1 MKNSFDPHSFLQK
14 TGKDIV
20 AAFDKADD
28 VTTPSGVGDAKE
40 KSVIERFDQILPV
53 GIGVGSGYVFDSYG
67 KTSQQMDVVLFE
79 KDICPRFSYSESAT
93 YYPCESVI
101 AIGEIKNSI
110 GKAELSDI
118 FSKTKSVKSLKRFS
132 QPEYSP
138 LQQRDCFSYRMY
150 GSKTGFQGTPEEDYC
165 QDSKPIDQIFT
176 FALAKSFQTQRK
188 TYCDHFLSHL
198 RNLKAEKNL
207 HLAPNLI
214 VTLDNEMLSPILLD
228 KRNCVIS
235 FQEATGIGCFNMS
248 SSNFRFLIERIHFFC
263 NKGRTVPVSAINRY
277 FAPNDEE
284 QVIDG
289 LLLSF

>member
-1 MKNSFDPHSFLQK
+1 MKNCFDPHSFLQK
-14 TGKDIV
+14 TGKDLV
-20 AAFDKADD
+20 SAFDKADD
-28 VTTPSGVGDAKE
+28 ATTPSGVGDAKE
-40 KSVIERFDQILPV
+40 KSVIERLDQILPV
-53 GIGVGSGYVFDSYG
+53 SIGVGSGFVFDSYG

-101 AIGEIKNSI
+101 AAGEIKSSI
-110 GKAELSDI
+110 GKAELSDV

-138 LQQRDCFSYRMY
+138 LQPGDCFSYRVY
-150 GSKTGFQGTPEEDYC
+150 GSKAGFRGTPEEDYC
-165 QDSKPIDQIFT
+165 QNSKPFDQIFT
-176 FALAKSFQTQRK
+176 FALAKSFRTQRK
-188 TYCDHFLSHL
+188 TYCGHFLSHL

-207 HLAPNLI
+207 HLAPNLV
-214 VTLDNEMLSPILLD
+214 VTLDDGVLSPILLD
-228 KRNCVIS
+228 ERQPIIS
-235 FQEATGIGCFNMS
+235 FQEATGVDCFNMS

-263 NKGRTVPVSAINRY
+263 NEGRTVPVSAINRY
-277 FAPNDEE
+277 FAPNDKK

>member
-1 MKNSFDPHSFLQK
+1 MKDSFDPHSFLQK
-14 TGKDIV
+14 TGKDLV
-20 AAFDKADD
+20 STFDKADD
-28 VTTPSGVGDAKE
+28 ATTPSGVGDAKE
-40 KSVIERFDQILPV
+40 KSVIERLDQILPV
-53 GIGVGSGYVFDSYG
+53 GIGLGSGFVFDSYG
-67 KTSQQMDVVLFE
+67 KASQQMGVVLFE
-79 KDICPRFSYSESAT
+79 KDICPRFSYSESVT

-101 AIGEIKNSI
+101 ATGEIKSSI

-118 FSKTKSVKSLKRFS
+118 FSRIKSVKSLKRFS

-138 LQQRDCFSYRMY
+138 LQQRDCFSYRVY
-150 GSKTGFQGTPEEDYC
+150 GSKTEIEGTQDYC
-165 QDSKPIDQIFT
+165 QDSNPLDQIFT

-198 RNLKAEKNL
+198 RNLKAENNL

-214 VTLDNEMLSPILLD
+214 VTLDDEMLSPILLD

-263 NKGRTVPVSAINRY
+263 NKGRTVPVSAINCY
-277 FAPNDEE
+277 FAPNDKE
-284 QVIDG
+284 QVINDS
-289 LLLSF
+289 LISF